1 MVSVLGSCV
10 CVPVAIR
17 VVPVL
22 YSSDESNHHD
32 ESLRTW
38 AITGDSHSLLS
49 ASGYLMETQ

>member
-38 AITGDSHSLLS
+38 TITGDSRSLLS
-49 ASGYLMETQ
+49 ASDYLMETQ